1 MELRRDLS
9 LTSLTLTVVTGTIG
23 SGWLFA
29 SYYAART
36 AGPASLP
43 AWLLG
48 GSISFLLA
56 LVFAELGSLINS
68 SGALAQVPLLSHGRL
83 SGFIGGWSI
92 WISYLCV
99 PTIELLAML
108 DYLDSSLPWLTQ
120 DRNGTQI
127 LSGAGLA
134 IAIVLM
140 VFFTWINLNGVKGLA
155 RWVNNLTIW
164 KLIVPLLV
172 ASVLMLLSQHW
183 GNLSIP
189 VTIASDPAAI
199 KADTGTELV
208 NAVGSGGILFC
219 LLGFRTAVDLAG
231 EARNPQRNVPLAMG
245 LGLGISLLIYLVL
258 QWSFL
263 VSVPPEALQQ
273 GWSQLSL
280 SQHGGPLAAIAL
292 GLGLGWMVVL
302 LLIDAALSPSTTAM
316 AYLGVSARVSWMMG
330 RCKLLPESLG
340 RVNRHG
346 VPDIAVISSLILGC
360 ALFFIGPGWQ
370 QVVAFLTA
378 AQMIALAM
386 GPASLLALRQQLPK
400 EREHFRIPCPTTL
413 SALAFVMATWAT
425 NWCGRTALEGAVLA
439 IGIPSLLFA
448 LHNWRKRQQ
457 VETKAGLWWGLYLG
471 LLVLDME
478 LFSKGRAL
486 ELSNLAHLAVL
497 AGMALL
503 VLPIAVNTALPE
515 VSPHALT
522 HLGNDPQ
529 PLD

>member
-1 MELRRDLS
+1 MELRRELS

-36 AGPASLP
+36 AGSASLP

-48 GSISFLLA
+48 GLISFMLA

-68 SGALAQVPLLSHGRL
+68 SGALAQIPLLSHGRL

-127 LSGAGLA
+127 LSGGGLA
-134 IAIVLM
+134 VAIVLM

-155 RWVNNLTIW
+155 RWIDNLTIW

-189 VTIASDPAAI
+189 VTIGSDPSAI
-199 KADTGTELV
+199 KAGSGTELV

-273 GWSQLSL
+273 GWGQLSL

-330 RCKLLPESLG
+330 RCKLLPKSLG

-346 VPDIAVISSLILGC
+346 VPDVAVVSSLVLGC
-360 ALFFIGPGWQ
+360 ALFLIGPG
-370 QVVAFLTA
+370 
-378 AQMIALAM
+378 
-386 GPASLLALRQQLPK
+386 
-400 EREHFRIPCPTTL
+400 
-413 SALAFVMATWAT
+413 
-425 NWCGRTALEGAVLA
+425 
-439 IGIPSLLFA
+439 
-448 LHNWRKRQQ
+448 
-457 VETKAGLWWGLYLG
+457 
-471 LLVLDME
+471 
-478 LFSKGRAL
+478 
-486 ELSNLAHLAVL
+486 
-497 AGMALL
+497 
-503 VLPIAVNTALPE
+503 
-515 VSPHALT
+515 
-522 HLGNDPQ
+522 
-529 PLD
+529 

>member
-43 AWLLG
+43 AWILG
-48 GSISFLLA
+48 GVISFLLA
-56 LVFAELGSLINS
+56 LVFAELGSLINT
-68 SGALAQVPLLSHGRL
+68 SGALAQIPLLSHGRL

-108 DYLDSSLPWLTQ
+108 DYLDSSVPWLTQ

-134 IAIVLM
+134 VAIVLM

-155 RWVNNLTIW
+155 RWINSLTIW

-172 ASVLMLLSQHW
+172 AGVLMLLSQHW
-183 GNLSIP
+183 ENLSIP
-189 VTIASDPAAI
+189 ITIGSDPSAI
-199 KADTGTELV
+199 KAGSGTELV

-292 GLGLGWMVVL
+292 GLGLSWMVVL

-330 RCKLLPESLG
+330 RCNLL
-340 RVNRHG
+340 
-346 VPDIAVISSLILGC
+346 
-360 ALFFIGPGWQ
+360 
-370 QVVAFLTA
+370 
-378 AQMIALAM
+378 
-386 GPASLLALRQQLPK
+386 PASLRSGQSTRSPGSCRGQQFGGGLRPVFDRPRLARGCGFSHGSPDDRSGHGTGKLVSPT
-400 EREHFRIPCPTTL
+400 PTTPRGERTFSDSL
-413 SALAFVMATWAT
+413 SHCNQRPGFRDGHMGDELVRTHSAR
-425 NWCGRTALEGAVLA
+425 GRGPRHRNPKPAVCSLQLEKTPA
-439 IGIPSLLFA
+439 
-448 LHNWRKRQQ
+448 N
-457 VETKAGLWWGLYLG
+457 
-471 LLVLDME
+471 
-478 LFSKGRAL
+478 
-486 ELSNLAHLAVL
+486 
-497 AGMALL
+497 
-503 VLPIAVNTALPE
+503 
-515 VSPHALT
+515 
-522 HLGNDPQ
+522 
-529 PLD
+529 